1 MAKKTN
7 REKGFVFYYSWEKIV
22 MLFEDADVGKLFK
35 ALLHVRDNPSPE
47 TLPKAV
53 QVAYLMIAD
62 QILRDADKYAETCER
77 RRQAA
82 NQRWHPEEENT
93 DPAVGDTEETNLDA
107 TDANALDAV
116 QTSPTDAKEN
126 TNAKKK
132 EKKIENA
139 MEIEMQVKRKSS
151 TQRSRRSWNRSPQT
165 LVLSRMYL
173 FLNQTG
179 TPLFPKRTQ
188 PLRYPVCM
196 RYQISIGVCSPV
208 YKRLSS

>member
-22 MLFEDADVGKLFK
+22 MLFEDADAGKLFK

-82 NQRWHPEEENT
+82 NQRWHPEKENT

-139 MEIEMQVKRKSS
+139 ME
-151 TQRSRRSWNRSPQT
+151 NRNASETEIIHAKKQA
-165 LVLSRMYL
+165 LLE
-173 FLNQTG
+173 QIATG
-179 TPLFPKRTQ
+179 TGLEPDVSASEPNRNSFVSEKNTATSVSGMHAVSDLYRSLLP
-188 PLRYPVCM
+188 
-196 RYQISIGVCSPV
+196 
-208 YKRLSS
+208 RL

>member
-139 MEIEMQVKRKSS
+139 MENRNASETEIIHAKKQALLEQIATDTGLESDVSVSEPNRNSFVSEKNTATSVSGMHAVSDLY
-151 TQRSRRSWNRSPQT
+151 RSLLP
-165 LVLSRMYL
+165 
-173 FLNQTG
+173 
-179 TPLFPKRTQ
+179 
-188 PLRYPVCM
+188 
-196 RYQISIGVCSPV
+196 
-208 YKRLSS
+208 RL

>member
-22 MLFEDADVGKLFK
+22 MLFEAEDAGKLFK
-35 ALLHVRDNPSPE
+35 ALLHVRDNPSQE

-139 MEIEMQVKRKSS
+139 MENRNASETEIIHAKKQALLEQIATDTGLASDVSVSEPNRNSFVSEKNTATSVSGMHAVSDLY
-151 TQRSRRSWNRSPQT
+151 RSLLP
-165 LVLSRMYL
+165 
-173 FLNQTG
+173 
-179 TPLFPKRTQ
+179 
-188 PLRYPVCM
+188 
-196 RYQISIGVCSPV
+196 
-208 YKRLSS
+208 RL

>member
-22 MLFEDADVGKLFK
+22 MLFEDADAGKLFK

-93 DPAVGDTEETNLDA
+93 DLDA

-139 MEIEMQVKRKSS
+139 MENRNASETEIIHAKKQALLEQIATDTGLESDVSASEPNRNSFVSEKNTATSVSGMHAVSDLY
-151 TQRSRRSWNRSPQT
+151 RSLLP
-165 LVLSRMYL
+165 
-173 FLNQTG
+173 
-179 TPLFPKRTQ
+179 
-188 PLRYPVCM
+188 
-196 RYQISIGVCSPV
+196 
-208 YKRLSS
+208 RL

>member
-22 MLFEDADVGKLFK
+22 MLFEDADAGKLFK

-116 QTSPTDAKEN
+116 QTSQPMQRKIQMQR
-126 TNAKKK
+126 KKK
-132 EKKIENA
+132 RKLK
-139 MEIEMQVKRKSS
+139 MQWKIEMQVKRKSS
-151 TQRSRRSWNRSPQT
+151 TQRSRRSWNRSP
-165 LVLSRMYL
+165 
-173 FLNQTG
+173 
-179 TPLFPKRTQ
+179 Q

>member
-22 MLFEDADVGKLFK
+22 MLFEDADAGKLFK
-35 ALLHVRDNPSPE
+35 ALLHVRDTPSPE

-139 MEIEMQVKRKSS
+139 MENRNASETEIIHAKKQALLEQIATDTGLEPDVSASESNRNSFVSEKNTATSVSGMHAVSDLY
-151 TQRSRRSWNRSPQT
+151 RSLLP
-165 LVLSRMYL
+165 
-173 FLNQTG
+173 
-179 TPLFPKRTQ
+179 
-188 PLRYPVCM
+188 
-196 RYQISIGVCSPV
+196 
-208 YKRLSS
+208 RL